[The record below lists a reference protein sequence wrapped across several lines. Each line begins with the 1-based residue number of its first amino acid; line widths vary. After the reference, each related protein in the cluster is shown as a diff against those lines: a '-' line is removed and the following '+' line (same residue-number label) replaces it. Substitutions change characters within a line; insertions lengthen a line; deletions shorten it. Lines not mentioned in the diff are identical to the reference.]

1 MKEMIAAFHREGI
14 GVIMDVVY
22 NHTYD
27 LDSCLQKCEPDYYYR
42 IRTSPWNG
50 SVEKDPSGTL

>member
-1 MKEMIAAFHREGI
+1 
-14 GVIMDVVY
+14 MDVVY

-42 IRTSPWNG
+42 MNG
-50 SVEKDPSGTL
+50 TRYSMHLPVAMKLLRSSR